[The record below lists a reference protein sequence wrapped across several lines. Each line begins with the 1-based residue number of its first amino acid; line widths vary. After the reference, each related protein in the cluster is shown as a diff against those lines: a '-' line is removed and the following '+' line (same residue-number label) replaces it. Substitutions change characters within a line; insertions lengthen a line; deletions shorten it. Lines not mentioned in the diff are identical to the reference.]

1 MTQEYQDLYALFRHE
16 HKAEAY
22 FETLP
27 ADVRDRL
34 SAQSRTVHSFDAL
47 RARAQDLM
55 RGVY

>member
-1 MTQEYQDLYALFRHE
+1 MPQEYQDLYALFRHE

-34 SAQSRTVHSFDAL
+34 SAQSRMVRSFDTL
-47 RARAQDLM
+47 RAQAQDLM
-55 RGVY
+55 KGAD